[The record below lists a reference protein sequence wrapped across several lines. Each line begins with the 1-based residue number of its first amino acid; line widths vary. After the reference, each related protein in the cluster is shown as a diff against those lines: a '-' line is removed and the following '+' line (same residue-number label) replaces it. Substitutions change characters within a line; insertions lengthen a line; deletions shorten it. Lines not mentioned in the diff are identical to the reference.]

1 MMIRPCILS
10 ILLLMSILEISAAQ
24 PLWISADHK
33 DANAP
38 NTWIAFRKDVSFA
51 EKPGSLVLDI
61 AADSK
66 YWLWINGEEVIFEG
80 SLKRGPSPE
89 SSYYDRVEIAPY
101 IRKGDNKIAILLWH
115 FGKEGFSH
123 KNSGRSGLIVRSELI
138 NSDASWT
145 SRIYDAFGSMG
156 EPLPNFRLAE
166 SSLLFDANK
175 EMQGWQTADCDKDFG
190 FMPSAEIG
198 VWGDKPW
205 GELIERPIPQWKDF
219 GMKNLAFVR
228 RKGENGVDT
237 IAAKLPYNMQMT
249 PYFEIDD
256 NTGGNTIVIQTDH
269 FKLNEYCLRAGYIT
283 RKGKQSYESP
293 GWLSG
298 ENLYLFVPSG
308 VKVKALRYRETGY
321 DTHVAGKFTCSEEF
335 YNRFWDKG
343 MRTLYVNMRDT
354 WFDCPERERA
364 QWWGD
369 VTVMMGE
376 VFYSYSLS
384 VHKLLEK
391 AIRELCAWQKSDGTL
406 FSPIPAGNYDSEL
419 PAQMLAAVGRYG
431 FWLYYMHTG
440 DSDIIKHVYPSV
452 KKYLALYLTDETG
465 LTAEHN
471 GGWTWGDWGD
481 NRDIRL
487 LYAAWHYIALDAASD
502 MAEILGLEDDAE
514 NYRATM
520 RMVKQGFDACWDGKV
535 YRHPSYTEKT
545 DDRVQAMAVISG
557 IAGPDKYDSIARFLE
572 TNRHASPYMEKYVME
587 ALFKM
592 GKGEQALRRT
602 AEQFADMV
610 NHPDHTTLF
619 EGWFIDG
626 KVDMGGTVN
635 HAWSGGPITVLGQY
649 LCGIS
654 PVEPGFRLFRIDPQ
668 PAGISE
674 ASIDMPT
681 VAGNI
686 HSAYKVSD
694 GKFRLDVKIP
704 DGTEALVYLPV
715 ADPADISAKNVR
727 PADAIVTDPKFAE
740 TGKTCLRL
748 APGSYHFTITK

>member
-1 MMIRPCILS
+1 MKIRSLIFLLIMLS
-10 ILLLMSILEISAAQ
+10 SFLGVFAGE
-24 PLWISADHK
+24 PRWISADVA
-33 DANAP
+33 DADGP
-38 NTWIAFRKDVSFA
+38 NTWIAFRKDINLT
-51 EKPGSLVLDI
+51 EKPKSMILDI

-66 YWLWINGEEVIFEG
+66 YWLWINGKEVVFEG
-80 SLKRGPSPE
+80 SLKRGPSPV
-89 SSYYDRVEIAPY
+89 SSYFDKVEIAPY
-101 IRKGDNKIAILLWH
+101 LKKGDNKIAVLLWH

-123 KNSGRSGLIVRSELI
+123 KNSGRSGLIVRSGLI
-138 NSDASWT
+138 NSDSSWH
-145 SRIYDAFGSMG
+145 SRVYDAFGSMG

-175 EMQGWQTADCDKDFG
+175 EMQGWQTADCDVKFG
-190 FMPSAEIG
+190 FRPSAERG
-198 VWGDKPW
+198 GWGDKPW
-205 GELIERPIPQWKDF
+205 GELVERPIPMWKDF
-219 GMKNLAFVR
+219 GMKNLSFER
-228 RKGENGVDT
+228 RKGENGIDT
-237 IAAKLPYNMQMT
+237 IAAHLPYNMQMT
-249 PYFEIDD
+249 PWFEVED
-256 NTGGNTIVIQTDH
+256 NEGGNEIVIQTDH

-283 RKGKQSYESP
+283 RKGRQSYESL

-298 ENLYLFVPSG
+298 ENLYLFVPAD

-321 DTHVAGKFTCSEEF
+321 DTDVAGKFSCSEDF

-384 VHKLLEK
+384 IHKLLEK
-391 AIRELCAWQKSDGTL
+391 AIHELCAWQKADGAL
-406 FSPIPAGNYDSEL
+406 FSPIPAGNYDVEL

-431 FWLYYMHTG
+431 FWLYYMNTG
-440 DSDIIKHVYPSV
+440 DSAIISHVYPSV
-452 KKYLALYLTDETG
+452 KKYLALYSTDETG
-465 LTAEHN
+465 LTAEHP

-487 LYAAWHYIALDAASD
+487 LYAAWHYIALDAAAD
-502 MAEILGLEDDAE
+502 MADMLGYKDDAE
-514 NYRATM
+514 DYRATM
-520 RMVKQGFDACWDGKV
+520 KDVKRGFDACWDGNA
-535 YRHPSYTEKT
+535 YRHPSYTEET

-557 IAGPDKYDSIARFLE
+557 IAEPDKYDAIGHLFE
-572 TNRHASPYMEKYVME
+572 THKHASPYMEKYVME

-602 AEQFADMV
+602 SERFADIV

-619 EGWFIDG
+619 EGWFVDG
-626 KVDMGGTVN
+626 KVAMGGTVN

-654 PVEPGFRLFRIDPQ
+654 PVEPGYKLFKIDPQ
-668 PAGISE
+668 PASISE
-674 ASIDMPT
+674 ASIEFPT

-686 HSAYKVSD
+686 SSAYKVSD
-694 GKFRLDVKIP
+694 DKFRLDVKVP
-704 DGTEALVYLPV
+704 DGTEALVYLPTSN
-715 ADPADISAKNVR
+715 PADISAKNIK
-727 PADAIVTDPKFAE
+727 PGDAVVSDPRYS
-740 TGKTCLRL
+740 TPGKTCLRL
-748 APGSYHFTITK
+748 TPGKYNFTVSK